1 MAEFGDLPLFAWGA
15 AHGKAVL
22 RGSAVRRRCVL
33 VGLGLIALGVTLV
46 APPPPLLVW
55 NASASAP
62 LGLYRVEP
70 GATIRRGDMVVLWFP
85 AAARTLAAR
94 RRYLPHDV
102 PAVKRVVGVAGDRI
116 CAKGALIAIDG
127 RLVASRRVR
136 DRSGRLLAWWRG
148 CRTLGETEL
157 FVMMSNAPESFD
169 GRYFGPVPRTNVI
182 GRARLLWAR

>member
-1 MAEFGDLPLFAWGA
+1 MADSGELPLFAWGA
-15 AHGKAVL
+15 AHQRAA
-22 RGSAVRRRCVL
+22 AVRRRCLL
-33 VGLGLIALGVTLV
+33 VGFGLAALGVTFV

-62 LGLYRVEP
+62 LGLYWVEP

-85 AAARTLAAR
+85 AAARNLAAR
-94 RRYLPHDV
+94 RCYLPHDV
-102 PAVKRVVGVAGDRI
+102 PAVKRVVGIAGDRI

-127 RLVASRRVR
+127 RPAASRRVR
-136 DRSGRLLAWWRG
+136 DRSGRPLAWWRG

-157 FVMMSNAPESFD
+157 FVMMANAPESYD
-169 GRYFGPVPRTNVI
+169 GRYFGPVPRANVI